1 MRSLLEDPIVKEI
14 REIRNAYARKY
25 DHDLDA
31 ICRDLQEKQQRG
43 ERRVVSR
50 PPKRPQGTRAGQ

>member
-1 MRSLLEDPIVKEI
+1 MLEDPIVKEI
-14 REIRNAYARKY
+14 REIRNAYARKF

-31 ICRDLQEKQQRG
+31 ICRDLKEKQRLG

-50 PPKRPQGTRAGQ
+50 PPKRPKGTRVGQ